1 MPLSEYNIILAM
13 SERLGIKTFGE
24 LADIKRRNNI
34 KTNED
39 LYNYLFM
46 QVAGGRS

>member
-24 LADIKRRNNI
+24 LAEIKKRNNI
-34 KTNED
+34 KSNND

-46 QVAGGRS
+46 QVVRG

>member
-1 MPLSEYNIILAM
+1 MPISEYNIILAM

-24 LADIKRRNNI
+24 LAEIKMRNKI
-34 KTNED
+34 KTNEG

-46 QVAGGRS
+46 QVVKG